1 MFAELVLRI
10 HLPQDI
16 DLQIRS
22 IGGIKMNGPQRGLV
36 LSTVRESSDKDHLV
50 IEGCYETHGN
60 IDGER
65 IAQIERGNRK
75 N

>member
-1 MFAELVLRI
+1 
-10 HLPQDI
+10 
-16 DLQIRS
+16 
-22 IGGIKMNGPQRGLV
+22 MNGPQRGLV
-36 LSTVRESSDKDHLV
+36 LSTVRESSDKDHLA